1 MLVSKIVLFVA
12 DVRAEC
18 DVDMTTTDAE
28 EDISSMATAG
38 SKRQRNQIRHP
49 DFVNYSDGTYFT
61 ISAEII
67 QIFQCVVNCRTQ
79 KNFGSRLTVY
89 TTSGFIYYLTVIHL
103 LCSPKHADMS
113 GIKSYCFGSG
123 GPITKSIQCILIILH
138 PHPPLTPHRRCP
150 CESLDKRPE

>member
-1 MLVSKIVLFVA
+1 MSKIVLFVA

-49 DFVNYSDGTYFT
+49 DFVNYSDGMYFT

-67 QIFQCVVNCRTQ
+67 KIFQRVVNCTTQ
-79 KNFGSRLTVY
+79 KKLWKQTYSLYNLLF
-89 TTSGFIYYLTVIHL
+89 YLL
-103 LCSPKHADMS
+103 
-113 GIKSYCFGSG
+113 SYSDVFVMFTQVC
-123 GPITKSIQCILIILH
+123 
-138 PHPPLTPHRRCP
+138 
-150 CESLDKRPE
+150 